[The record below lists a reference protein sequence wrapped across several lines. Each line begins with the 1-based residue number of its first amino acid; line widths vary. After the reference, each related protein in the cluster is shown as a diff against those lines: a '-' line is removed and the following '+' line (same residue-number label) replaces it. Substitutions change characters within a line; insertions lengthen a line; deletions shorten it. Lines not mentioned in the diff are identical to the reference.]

1 MSRTTIPEWELR
13 MLWDVVQGRY
23 PAAREDA
30 LRRYLAEREKRKR
43 YARVRNERDRQR
55 RTLVGAHMPLEKAE
69 LVKFIADREDMSVTA
84 FVNLALRQAIERSD
98 TWRGA

>member
-1 MSRTTIPEWELR
+1 MK
-13 MLWDVVQGRY
+13 
-23 PAAREDA
+23 
-30 LRRYLAEREKRKR
+30 LAEREKRKR
-43 YARVRNERDRQR
+43 YARVRDKRDRQR
-55 RTLVGAHMPLEKAE
+55 RTLVGAHMPPEEAE